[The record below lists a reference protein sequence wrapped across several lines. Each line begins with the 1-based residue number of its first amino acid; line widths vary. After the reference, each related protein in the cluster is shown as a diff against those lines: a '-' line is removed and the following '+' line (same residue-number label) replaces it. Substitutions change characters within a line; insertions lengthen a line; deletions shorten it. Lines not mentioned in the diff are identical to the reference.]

1 MLDLPAQMCRDLA
14 KASQREWLETNGLGG
29 FASSTITGLN
39 TRRYHGL
46 LCAALAPPSK
56 RFLLLS
62 KLEESLVVDGTRYDL
77 SVNTYPGT
85 VHPAG
90 HEFQTSFRLDAA
102 ERAPFPTFT
111 WQVEDV
117 ELTKQVFLV
126 HGSNTVVVEYVLR
139 VPEPAAKH
147 DVKLEIRPLLAFRG
161 YHELAHRNDSF
172 RTSYIESDA
181 HLAIAPYDG
190 LPALHF
196 NHDAVEVE
204 KSGHWYYNFE
214 YQRERERGLD
224 FVEDLFQPFVLHFD
238 LNARPQAAIIA
249 SLSPHDIAS
258 VPDLHQAEIARRK
271 SVGGKLAAAADQFI
285 VKRGAGHSIIAGY
298 PWFGDW
304 GRDTMISLPGLTLCT
319 ARSALAK
326 EILEEFAKWIQDG
339 MLPNTF
345 PDHGEQPQYNSV
357 DSALWYFEAVR
368 AYADLTHDYDWIFRR
383 IYGPLGEIVDAYI
396 RGTRYNVRLDA
407 DGLVHAGESGV
418 ALTWM
423 DARLNGVPVTPR
435 AGKPVEIQAL
445 WYNALRIM
453 ESFAARQDSG
463 RKDFYA
469 SLAES
474 TRAAFQSK
482 FWNGSE
488 NCLFDVIE
496 VDGADPDH
504 KNDASIRPNQVFA
517 ASLTHKLLEPVA
529 ARQVLDVVERELL
542 TPFGLR
548 TLSPKDPQY
557 RGTYAGDV
565 AARDY
570 AYHQGTVWPWLMG
583 PFVVAWFAAH
593 GGDSAAR
600 QRSLNWLSALREYRT
615 SEGMNQLPEVFD
627 GDPPHRPGGCPAQ
640 AWSLATVIQSFLTV
654 Y

>member
-1 MLDLPAQMCRDLA
+1 MLYLPAQTCRNLA
-14 KASQREWLETNGLGG
+14 TASQHEWLETNGLGG

-46 LCAALAPPSK
+46 LCAAIEPPSK

-62 KLEESLVVDGTRYDL
+62 KLEETLVVDGTRYDL
-77 SVNTYPGT
+77 SANTYPGT

-90 HEFQTSFRLDAA
+90 YQFQISFRM
-102 ERAPFPTFT
+102 EPFPTFA

-117 ELTKQVFLV
+117 ELSKQVFLV
-126 HGSNTVVVEYVLR
+126 HDSNTVVVEYFLR
-139 VPEPAAKH
+139 AQGPAAKR

-161 YHELAHRNDSF
+161 YHELTRRNDSF
-172 RTSYIESDA
+172 RTAYTDSGGCVTVT
-181 HLAIAPYDG
+181 PYDG
-190 LPALHF
+190 LPTLYF
-196 NHDAVEVE
+196 GHDAVRVE
-204 KSGHWYYNFE
+204 DSGHWYYNFE
-214 YQRERERGLD
+214 YQLERERGLD
-224 FVEDLFQPFVLHFD
+224 FVEDLFQPFILHFD

-249 SLSPHDIAS
+249 SLEPRDIAS

-271 SVGGKLAAAADQFI
+271 LLGGRLAAAADQFI
-285 VKRGAGHSIIAGY
+285 VKRGSGHSIIAGY
-298 PWFGDW
+298 PWFADW

-319 ARSALAK
+319 ARSGLAK
-326 EILEEFAKWIQDG
+326 EILEEFSERIQDG
-339 MLPNTF
+339 LLPNTF
-345 PDHGEQPQYNSV
+345 PDRGGQPEYNSV

-368 AYADLTHDYDWIFRR
+368 AYAEVTGDYDWVFNR
-383 IYGPLGEIVDAYI
+383 IYSTLTEIVNAYI
-396 RGTRYNVRLDA
+396 RGARYNIRLDT
-407 DGLVHAGESGV
+407 DGLVHAGENGV

-463 RKDFYA
+463 RKPFYA

-474 TRAAFQSK
+474 TRAAFRAK

-488 NCLFDVIE
+488 NCLFDV
-496 VDGADPDH
+496 VDGAVG
-504 KNDASIRPNQVFA
+504 NDASIRPNQVFA
-517 ASLTHKLLEPVA
+517 VSLAHKLLEPEA
-529 ARQVLDVVERELL
+529 ARQMLDVVERELL

-583 PFVVAWFAAH
+583 PFVVAWFEAH
-593 GGDSAAR
+593 GGDAAAR
-600 QRSLNWLSALREYRT
+600 QRSLHWLSALREYRT
-615 SEGMNQLPEVFD
+615 SEGMKQLPEVFD

>member
-1 MLDLPAQMCRDLA
+1 MIYLPAQICGNLA
-14 KASQREWLETNGLGG
+14 AASQREWLETNGLGG

-46 LCAALAPPSK
+46 LCAALAPPSQ

-62 KLEESLVVDGTRYDL
+62 KLEESLVVDGKRYDL
-77 SVNTYPGT
+77 SVNTYPGA

-90 HEFQTSFRLDAA
+90 HRFQVSFRMD
-102 ERAPFPTFT
+102 PFPTFA

-117 ELTKQVFLV
+117 ELSKQVFLV
-126 HGSNTVVVEYVLR
+126 HDSNTLVVEYFLR
-139 VPEPAAKH
+139 GEALAAKR
-147 DVKLEIRPLLAFRG
+147 DVKLEVRPLLAFRG
-161 YHELAHRNDSF
+161 YHELAHRNDRF
-172 RTSYIESDA
+172 RGG
-181 HLAIAPYDG
+181 LAVSAGHVAITPYDG
-190 LPALHF
+190 LPTLHF
-196 NHDAVEVE
+196 SHNAGPPEE
-204 KSGHWYYNFE
+204 SGYWYYNFE
-214 YQRERERGLD
+214 YQMERERGLD

-238 LNARPQAAIIA
+238 LNARPQAALIA
-249 SLSPHDIAS
+249 SLEPLDAAS
-258 VPDLHQAEIARRK
+258 VPELHQAELARRK
-271 SVGGKLAAAADQFI
+271 SVGGKLAAAADRFI
-285 VKRGAGHSIIAGY
+285 VKRGSGHSIIAGY
-298 PWFGDW
+298 PWFADW

-319 ARSALAK
+319 AHSAVAR
-326 EILEEFAKWIQDG
+326 EILEEFSRWVRDG
-339 MLPNTF
+339 ILPNTF
-345 PDHGEQPQYNSV
+345 PDRGAQPEYNSV

-368 AYADLTHDYDWIFRR
+368 AFAELTGDYDWVFKRL
-383 IYGPLGEIVDAYI
+383 YGVLAEIVNAYI
-396 RGTRYNVRLDA
+396 RGTSYNIRLDT

-423 DARLNGVPVTPR
+423 DVRLNGVPVTPR

-453 ESFAARQDSG
+453 ESFAARLDSG

-469 SLAES
+469 SLAEAA
-474 TRAAFQSK
+474 RASFRSK

-488 NCLFDVIE
+488 NCLFDVVE
-496 VDGADPDH
+496 VDGAEPGH
-504 KNDASIRPNQVFA
+504 ENDASIRPNQIFA
-517 ASLTHKLLEPVA
+517 ISLPHKLLEPAV

-548 TLSPKDPQY
+548 TLSPKDPRY
-557 RGTYAGDV
+557 RGVYGGDV
-565 AARDY
+565 AARDS

-583 PFVVAWFAAH
+583 PFVVAWFDAH
-593 GGDSAAR
+593 GGDAAVR
-600 QRSLNWLSALREYRT
+600 QRCLQWLSALREYRT

-627 GDPPHRPGGCPAQ
+627 GDSPHRPGGCPAQ